1 MLQRRQG
8 RRAPRFSRGRIV
20 GGRAAREFGGFG
32 GRGRR
37 GGSGGRRR
45 RGGVRVD
52 LRLCR
57 RCRRRRHG
65 RRRRHRGSG
74 RRRGRGRGHRRR
86 AADDRQRRRAVGG
99 GAGVAGVHRESARGT
114 GGRQAGVGA
123 RAPSLGFRP
132 ARDGGLLRRLGPP
145 RGPFRGRGSQ
155 RRGRSPPR
163 GARPALPVGRQRRCR
178 GAGLDQGGHAVQG
191 GEEGVGI
198 GGGGAAGGASARQC
212 SVTRRIPG
220 SGRARSYP
228 TRSMAGPRR
237 AERACSGADGRVGWD
252 DLALSGPRRIWF
264 PSARPAVSA
273 IGTGRTPGERKRP

>member
-198 GGGGAAGGASARQC
+198 GGGGAAGGASARARADAC
-212 SVTRRIPG
+212 VPIAFSRRARRPRPTRTTTSRWR
-220 SGRARSYP
+220 SKRNRCGRA
-228 TRSMAGPRR
+228 AGW
-237 AERACSGADGRVGWD
+237 EEGWWGR
-252 DLALSGPRRIWF
+252 
-264 PSARPAVSA
+264 
-273 IGTGRTPGERKRP
+273 GRTQRR